1 MSLCRKRIYSS
12 FLVLILILSGCS
24 GKVKEK
30 LWTSDDCEAI
40 DVSCLEGETPYAEV
54 GECVLPF
61 GRDVVGS
68 YCLYD
73 FKVYYEV
80 NYWNTL
86 IDQTGMTPN
95 KEFSEEHNTQIRCYD
110 MVNQT
115 DKLVYRYDSTKCED
129 VIDIECNGTYLI
141 WENYDNDG
149 WELNSIRLQDNSS
162 SEPNVAADL
171 SEGELYFVCFALQD
185 NCAFWYDYEDKK
197 MNLYSCNLD
206 TGETKLI
213 YEGSTLTS
221 PYEQP
226 CIAGDNIL
234 LYQMNEEEVTKVFSI
249 DKKNRQKLHVQIR
262 SEIADIVGD
271 SEYYAWRKNYNSGE
285 NEELYYY
292 DVVQEQ
298 YRKIKC
304 GNFFSYALQDN
315 YLILNLQ
322 QKDKWNGAGVYCID
336 LNEYQAYYI
345 SGTDATTL
353 WTNAGPNNVYWQEV
367 DDTSNF
373 KIKNMVFK

>member
-1 MSLCRKRIYSS
+1 MIVRRKNISSL
-12 FLVLILILSGCS
+12 FLLLMLILSGCS
-24 GKVKEK
+24 DKANEK
-30 LWTSDDCEAI
+30 LWTLEDCEAVEI
-40 DVSCLEGETPYAEV
+40 PCLEGEAPYAEV
-54 GECVLPF
+54 WECVLPY
-61 GRDVVGS
+61 GRTVVGS
-68 YCLYD
+68 YCLHD

-95 KEFSEEHNTQIRCYD
+95 KEFSEEYNTQIRCYD

-115 DKLVYRYDSTKCED
+115 DELVYQYDSTKCED

-149 WELNSIRLQDNSS
+149 WELYSISLQDNSS
-162 SEPNVAADL
+162 SKPDVVTEL
-171 SEGELYFVCFALQD
+171 SEGEMYFVCFALRD
-185 NCAFWYDYEDKK
+185 DCAFWYDYKDKK
-197 MNLYSCNLD
+197 IKLYSYNLNI
-206 TGETKLI
+206 GETDLL
-213 YEGSTLTS
+213 YEECALTS

-234 LYQMNEEEVTKVFSI
+234 LYRMDEEEITQIVSI
-249 DKKNRQKLHVQIR
+249 DRKNRQKINIQFQ
-262 SEIADIVGD
+262 SEMADIAGN
-271 SEYYAWRKNYNSGE
+271 SEYYVWRTNYDFGG
-285 NEELYYY
+285 NEELYFY
-292 DVVQEQ
+292 DIKEEQ

-304 GNFFSYALQDN
+304 GNIFSYALQDN